1 MSLSFY
7 VPSTRFF
14 DDDWT
19 IFDPLNDFKRRRAT
33 AGSKD
38 NLKMHQLSPLLSSD
52 LIETADSFRIH
63 TDLPGVQPSDLS
75 VKIEGKSIVI
85 SAERKHVHDTA
96 TDTVHS
102 MERSFGQVQRSFR
115 IPQNVDISK
124 VETTFKNGELNIV
137 FPKVAPP
144 APTSIQLEVKTA

>member
-7 VPSTRFF
+7 VPPSRFF
-14 DDDWT
+14 DDEWT
-19 IFDPLNDFKRRRAT
+19 IFDPLNDFKKRRA
-33 AGSKD
+33 AGND
-38 NLKMHQLSPLLSSD
+38 NLKMQQLSPLLSSD
-52 LIETADSFRIH
+52 LIETEDSFRIH

-75 VKIEGKSIVI
+75 VKIEGKSLVI
-85 SAERKHVHDTA
+85 SAERKHVHDTK
-96 TDTVHS
+96 TDKVHS
-102 MERSFGQVQRSFR
+102 MERSYGQVQRSFR

-144 APTSIQLEVKTA
+144 APASIQLEIKTA